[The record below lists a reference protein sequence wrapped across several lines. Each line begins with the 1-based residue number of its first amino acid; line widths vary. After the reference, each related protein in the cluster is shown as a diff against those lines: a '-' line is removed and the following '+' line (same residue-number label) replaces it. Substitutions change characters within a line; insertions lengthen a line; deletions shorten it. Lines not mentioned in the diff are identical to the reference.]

1 MLAFRVNQR
10 LRRHG
15 GHVVMRAARAG
26 VVEDDVGRAQ
36 LGMGGGDPREWR
48 RDVSERGG
56 ARVGLALAA
65 EDRRIGRLDVTLV
78 EARREAVGADRAEPD
93 HRARQRDREREGQ
106 RTDRSEEHTSEL
118 PSLMSI
124 SYAVCSLKK
133 KK

>member
-1 MLAFRVNQR
+1 
-10 LRRHG
+10 
-15 GHVVMRAARAG
+15 
-26 VVEDDVGRAQ
+26 
-36 LGMGGGDPREWR
+36 MGGGDPREWR

-106 RTDRSEEHTSEL
+106 RPDAQPVVPVDEPDSFLVAGAAAEGVADGKSVEWGKEVSVRVDSGCCR
-118 PSLMSI
+118 I
-124 SYAVCSLKK
+124 SQKK
-133 KK
+133 